1 MKKKLIFF
9 RVILLVYLRKL
20 TLSFLK
26 RKIKFMKKL
35 QDKTAIITGGS
46 KGIGRSVCLSLSNA
60 GASVLILDVDETNGQ
75 NLVDEILSNGHE
87 ASFYK
92 MNVANE
98 NEWLTFITFLKEKN
112 VLVDILINNAGIWLG
127 KEIHDVTLDEYHQ
140 LISINLTGV
149 FLGTKHLTPF
159 LNDAG
164 KNFKYGS
171 TIVNLSSVAGLVGS
185 QLDPLYSMTKGGIT
199 TFTKSM
205 AIYYGKKKY
214 PIRINQV
221 HPGII
226 KTDMGAKVS
235 NSRLIQNPNMT
246 EDESNSAGISQTPLG
261 RLGSADEVAKTIL
274 FLSSDESSFMTGSSL
289 VVDGGLTAQ

>member
-1 MKKKLIFF
+1 M
-9 RVILLVYLRKL
+9 
-20 TLSFLK
+20 
-26 RKIKFMKKL
+26 
-35 QDKTAIITGGS
+35 
-46 KGIGRSVCLSLSNA
+46 
-60 GASVLILDVDETNGQ
+60 
-75 NLVDEILSNGHE
+75 
-87 ASFYK
+87 
-92 MNVANE
+92 
-98 NEWLTFITFLKEKN
+98 
-112 VLVDILINNAGIWLG
+112 INNAGIWLG

-159 LNDAG
+159 LSDAG

-226 KTDMGAKVS
+226 ETDMGAKVS